1 MAIANTDIKFFKST
15 SVNNTTTNGG
25 KISANRVTT
34 NTLNNLFPN
43 VTSAERTAGVT
54 RYRKV
59 FMKNENS
66 SDIVLETTK
75 LYIGMLS
82 SGEDY
87 FRMVEGTDSD
97 IQSDADDYTNWFGSG
112 ILNTNLLSGESSMEV
127 AYDTNDG
134 VFSGESILLRLD
146 DGTNNAEVQLVG
158 SPSWLG
164 NIATLSFSGALE
176 ADFDADDTVVSTV
189 VELGEVKPE
198 SSSWLESSSAGTYD
212 ESTYPL
218 VLFNIGTISED
229 WTLTFTSSTAFSVTG
244 AVTGSIGSG
253 TIGTNFMPANGV
265 SYYFK
270 IDKSGWGGTWATG
283 NTITFTTKHAAKPL
297 WIKEVVPAGCSA
309 LSNNSVRLNWE
320 GESA

>member
-1 MAIANTDIKFFKST
+1 MPITSTDIKFYKPLA
-15 SVNNTTTNGG
+15 VNNTDSNGG
-25 KISANRVTT
+25 KISENRVTT
-34 NTLNNLFPN
+34 NVLNNLFPN

-66 SDIVLETTK
+66 NDITLETTK

-87 FRMVEGTDSD
+87 FRIVEGNDLD

-112 ILNTNLLSGESSMEV
+112 ILNQNLLSGESSMEV
-127 AYDTNDG
+127 SYDVNDG

-158 SPSWLG
+158 SPVWVG
-164 NIATLSFSGALE
+164 NIATLTFSGALE
-176 ADFDADDTVVSTV
+176 ADFDADDTVVATV
-189 VELGEVKPE
+189 VELGDIVAE
-198 SSSWLESSSAGTYD
+198 SSNWLETSSAGTYD

-218 VLFNIGTISED
+218 ATFNIGSISED
-229 WTLTFTSSTAFSVTG
+229 WTLTFTSGSAFNVTG
-244 AVTGSIGSG
+244 AVTGSVGSG
-253 TIGTNFMPANGV
+253 NISTNFAPANGS
-265 SYYFK
+265 SYYFR
-270 IDKSGWGGTWATG
+270 IDKNGWGGTWTSG
-283 NTITFTTKHAAKPL
+283 DTITFTTTHAAKPL
-297 WIKEVVPAGCSA
+297 WIKEVVPTGCSA
-309 LSNNSVRLNWE
+309 LSNNTVRLNWE